1 MEGLVSLRVDLVG
14 HRSSHLTPGEEKLLL
29 RSALKVM
36 RPRVWD
42 MRLECES
49 AGLDWGAQ
57 GAPFRLVSG
66 ERSGNEGSAM
76 ETSM

>member
-1 MEGLVSLRVDLVG
+1 M
-14 HRSSHLTPGEEKLLL
+14 
-29 RSALKVM
+29 
-36 RPRVWD
+36 WN

-57 GAPFRLVSG
+57 GAPFRLLRS
-66 ERSGNEGSAM
+66 ERTGDESNAA